1 MNLQQLVKMAN
12 QIGQFFDVE
21 PDDTLAVQEI
31 HNHLSKFWA
40 PRMRL
45 QLKAALAQGEAGEL
59 LPRVQQAVLKLG

>member
-1 MNLQQLVKMAN
+1 MNVQQLVKMAN

-21 PDDTLAVQEI
+21 PDDALAVQEI

-45 QLKAALAQGEAGEL
+45 QLKAALEQGEAAQL
-59 LPRVQQAVLKLG
+59 LPRVQQAVHQLA